1 MSIESVMP
9 SNHLILCHPFLL
21 LLSIFPSTGVFSNES
36 AQGLDSSNC
45 RDLKQGHTRWDPVP
59 TLLPIHTDTKV
70 WIPSR
75 ENTLKGTSRGLRSKQ
90 TSKHLGMEER

>member
-1 MSIESVMP
+1 MSQLRAWIPVIAVT
-9 SNHLILCHPFLL
+9 SNKVTQDGTLC
-21 LLSIFPSTGVFSNES
+21 LLSFP
-36 AQGLDSSNC
+36 
-45 RDLKQGHTRWDPVP
+45 HT
-59 TLLPIHTDTKV
+59 HTHTQV